1 MSDVSSSPAPA
12 SLPDNDDILR
22 EILLRLPPLPSSLPR
37 ASLVSKRWCRIVSD
51 PQWRRLFRARHR
63 TPPLLGF
70 FAYYSG
76 ELAFTPTLGRPD
88 RIPPERFSLVQRPGQ
103 RLCFVDCRHGLALLL
118 DWALLEA
125 VVWDPVTGR
134 QQCVSFPEEFKV
146 DAENHFYNGAVLSS
160 ANDDGDRRLIRF
172 KLVLVCTNVQ
182 GLLASACHYE
192 SESGRWGN
200 ISSAA
205 ISSSNLFESSVL
217 VGNALYW
224 LLSTSNDI
232 LEFDLDRQALAVIQ
246 KPPVDT
252 GSTFFSCFQVL
263 RTEDNRLGLAILTE
277 HTIQLWERKA
287 DLDGVVRWVQWKT
300 VDLDK
305 LLSLTTA
312 SKACPITITGFDED
326 NNVIFLSTSTN
337 DVMIELKSMQFTRLS
352 KDNVI
357 FSCYPYTSFYPAVY
371 GGDVRAEMFNNT

>member
-1 MSDVSSSPAPA
+1 MSDGSSSPAPA

-37 ASLVSKRWCRIVSD
+37 ASLVSKRWCRVVSD
-51 PQWRRLFRARHR
+51 PQWRRLFRGRHR

-76 ELAFTPTLGRPD
+76 KLAFTPTLPD

-125 VVWDPVTGR
+125 VVWDPVTRR

-160 ANDDGDRRLIRF
+160 ANDDGDCRLIRF
-172 KLVLVCTNVQ
+172 KLVLVRTNVQ

-200 ISSAA
+200 ISSTA

-277 HTIQLWERKA
+277 HTIQLWERKV
-287 DLDGVVRWVQWKT
+287 DLGGVVRWVLWKT

-312 SKACPITITGFDED
+312 SK
-326 NNVIFLSTSTN
+326 
-337 DVMIELKSMQFTRLS
+337 FTRLP

-357 FSCYPYTSFYPAVY
+357 FSCYPYTSFYPAAH
-371 GGDVRAEMFNNT
+371 GGDVRAELFNNT